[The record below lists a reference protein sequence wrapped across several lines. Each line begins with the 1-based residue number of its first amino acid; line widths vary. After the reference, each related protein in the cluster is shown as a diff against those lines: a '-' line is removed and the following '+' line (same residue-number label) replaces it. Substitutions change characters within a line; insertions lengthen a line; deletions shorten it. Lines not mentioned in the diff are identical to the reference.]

1 MSPYKKAKIIYNK
14 KVRNFTF
21 VIFILVVVFF
31 FGDLVRLPEP
41 GSRVEERG
49 SAAPIETC
57 FTSIH
62 YSFVGRNRFDKFLLL
77 LCLKKQV

>member
-1 MSPYKKAKIIYNK
+1 MSPYKKANIIYNK

-31 FGDLVRLPEP
+31 FGDLMRLPET

-49 SAAPIETC
+49 SSAPIKTC
-57 FTSIH
+57 LTSYH
-62 YSFVGRNRFDKFLLL
+62 YSFVGRNRVGKVFVIVLFEETG
-77 LCLKKQV
+77 